1 MTEHSPER
9 AARDVADNPWMER
22 LARAGFVASGLIHLM
37 VGALAIQIA
46 LGGGGEADSGG
57 ALQALGSAPG
67 GAILLWICTIGILA
81 LALFQILAVVA
92 GGGGAGDRIKVLGKG
107 VLYGALGVSALQYA
121 TGSGGSGG
129 ESTTSMTGRLMQLP
143 FGPILVAVVGA
154 AVIGVGIYHVHK
166 GWTRGFLKDLRAPSH
181 GTLGRGIT
189 GAGMAGYIAKGVA
202 LVIVGALFCLA
213 AWQSDPDEATGLDG
227 ALKTLA
233 GQPFGTALL
242 LAVAVG
248 LILYGV
254 YSIARARYAR
264 MD

>member
-1 MTEHSPER
+1 MTHHRPER
-9 AARDVADNPWMER
+9 AAREAADNPWFER
-22 LARAGFVASGLIHLM
+22 VARAGFVASGLVHLM
-37 VGALAIQIA
+37 VGALAVRIA
-46 LGGGGEADSGG
+46 LGGGGEADSSG

-67 GAILLWICTIGILA
+67 GAILLWICTIGFLA
-81 LALFQILAVVA
+81 LALFQFLTAAV
-92 GGGGAGDRIKVLGKG
+92 GGGGAGDKVKAAGKG

-129 ESTTSMTGRLMQLP
+129 QSSTSMTGRLMQLP

-154 AVIGVGIYHVHK
+154 VVIGVGIYHVHK
-166 GWTRGFLKDLRAPSH
+166 GWTRGFLKDLRASGH

-189 GAGMAGYIAKGVA
+189 GAGRAGYIAKGIA
-202 LVIVGALFCLA
+202 LIIVGGLFGVA

-233 GQPFGTALL
+233 EQPFGTALL
-242 LAVAVG
+242 LAVAIG

-254 YSIARARYAR
+254 YSFARARYAR